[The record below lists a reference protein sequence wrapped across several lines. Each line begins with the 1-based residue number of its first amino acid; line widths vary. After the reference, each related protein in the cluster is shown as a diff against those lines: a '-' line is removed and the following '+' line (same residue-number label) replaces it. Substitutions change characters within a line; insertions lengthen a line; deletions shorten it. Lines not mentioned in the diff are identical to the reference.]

1 MVNVKDAILNSYA
14 VELEVT
20 DAWQFPAVYK
30 IFRENSKI
38 EVKPSDFICIYTD
51 DEYNQFINKINEIGV
66 DAWEGQYLLDEKID
80 EKDSLTWKLMIHHGD
95 GKKIIKRGINSMPDN
110 FGELEEYLISIT
122 EEAGE

>member
-20 DAWQFPAVYK
+20 DAWQLPAVYK

-51 DEYNQFINKINEIGV
+51 DEYNQFINKINEIGI
-66 DAWEGQYLLDEKID
+66 DAWEGQYLSDVKID
-80 EKDSLTWKLMIHHGD
+80 EKDSLIWKLMIHHGD

>member
-51 DEYNQFINKINEIGV
+51 DEYNQFINKINEIGIDV
-66 DAWEGQYLLDEKID
+66 WEGQYLSDVKID

>member
-1 MVNVKDAILNSYA
+1 MINVKDAILNSYA

-20 DAWQFPAVYK
+20 DAWQLPAVYK

-66 DAWEGQYLLDEKID
+66 DTWEGQYLSDVKID
-80 EKDSLTWKLMIHHGD
+80 EKDSLIWKLMIHHGD

>member
-51 DEYNQFINKINEIGV
+51 DEYNQFINKINEIGI
-66 DAWEGQYLLDEKID
+66 DAWEGQYLSDVKID

>member
-51 DEYNQFINKINEIGV
+51 DEYNQFINKINEIGI
-66 DAWEGQYLLDEKID
+66 DAWEGQYLSDVKID
-80 EKDSLTWKLMIHHGD
+80 EKDSLIWKLMIHHGD

-122 EEAGE
+122 EDAGE

>member
-51 DEYNQFINKINEIGV
+51 DEYNQFINKINEIGI
-66 DAWEGQYLLDEKID
+66 DAWEGQYLSDVKID

-122 EEAGE
+122 EDAGE

>member
-1 MVNVKDAILNSYA
+1 MINVKESILNSYA

-20 DAWQFPAVYK
+20 DAWQFPANYK
-30 IFRENSKI
+30 VFKENVNV
-38 EVKPSDFICIYTD
+38 EVKPTDFICVCTEE
-51 DEYNQFINKINEIGV
+51 EYKTFIEKIDSIEI
-66 DAWEGQYLLDEKID
+66 DKWEGQYLSNVKID
-80 EKDSLTWKLMIHHGD
+80 EKDTLTWKLMIHHGD

>member
-66 DAWEGQYLLDEKID
+66 DAWEGQYLSDVKID

-110 FGELEEYLISIT
+110 FGELEEYLVSIT

>member
-66 DAWEGQYLLDEKID
+66 DAWEGQYLSDVKID

>member
-1 MVNVKDAILNSYA
+1 MINVKDAILNSYA

-51 DEYNQFINKINEIGV
+51 DEYSQFINKINEIGV
-66 DAWEGQYLLDEKID
+66 DAWEAQYLSDVKVD
-80 EKDSLTWKLMIHHGD
+80 EKDSLTWKFMIHHGD

-110 FGELEEYLISIT
+110 FGELEELLISIT

>member
-1 MVNVKDAILNSYA
+1 MINIKEAILNSYA
-14 VELEVT
+14 FELEVT

-30 IFRENSKI
+30 IFRESSKI

-51 DEYNQFINKINEIGV
+51 DEYGQFINKINEIGV
-66 DAWEGQYLLDEKID
+66 DAWEGQYLSDVKID

>member
-66 DAWEGQYLLDEKID
+66 DAWEGQYLSEVKID